1 MIHIVRAMEC
11 NKDDCSYYLNRDFA
25 YNDLNEYYINKQY
38 IVHIEK
44 VLIIYGTKHIE
55 GVKIK
60 MSNERIYLA
69 VMNMDSMLNLISDST
84 SDKEMIDDIITNLQK
99 VEKDYNVTLVK
110 EIEWLKNKM
119 KGE

>member
-11 NKDDCSYYLNRDFA
+11 NENECSFYLNKDFA
-25 YNDLNEYYINKQY
+25 YNDLKDYYINKQY
-38 IVHIEK
+38 IVSFEK
-44 VLIIYGTKHIE
+44 VLIRYCETPIE
-55 GVKIK
+55 GIKII
-60 MSNERIYLA
+60 MSTGRVFLA
-69 VMNMDSMLNLISDST
+69 VMNMGSMLNLIPDFT
-84 SDKEMIDDIITNLQK
+84 TDMEMVDDIITNLQK

>member
-1 MIHIVRAMEC
+1 
-11 NKDDCSYYLNRDFA
+11 
-25 YNDLNEYYINKQY
+25 
-38 IVHIEK
+38 
-44 VLIIYGTKHIE
+44 
-55 GVKIK
+55 
-60 MSNERIYLA
+60 
-69 VMNMDSMLNLISDST
+69 MDSMLNLISDST